1 MSSGHGDKKHPATAK
16 RRERARQEGQVSR
29 SADLSSAVMLLIALL
44 CLRWLGGPLCERVAQ
59 GLNQS
64 LSTGLATAWTFQDAM
79 HQLLRAAM
87 LFAFAALP
95 ILSVMFL
102 AGIAINVSQTGLLI
116 TPSAAAFQ
124 LKHISPL
131 AGFQRIASVRGMMRL
146 GFGIFKVLVIALV
159 AYAAVRSRLSGIIAI
174 WSEPVPVLARS
185 LFENLFE
192 VCIWIAGSL
201 LVLGAVE
208 YAFQRWRFEQD
219 LMMTDEELREEL
231 KELQGDPQTHK
242 RRKELQAQLRGQP
255 LSGVV
260 SGADVVLTTAAE
272 VAIAISYKP
281 EEMLAP
287 VVTAKGTGSI
297 ARQICRFA
305 AAQAVPMLEHPAL
318 AQFLYTTT
326 DVGGTIPAD
335 QYHAVAEVLRQVYRT
350 RSTAPG
356 RAARPKRMD
365 RS

>member
-1 MSSGHGDKKHPATAK
+1 MSQGGDKKHPATAK
-16 RRERARQEGQVSR
+16 RREQARQEGQVSR
-29 SADLSSAVMLLIALL
+29 SADLSSAVMLMIALL
-44 CLRWLGGPLCERVAQ
+44 CLRWLGGPLCQQVAQ
-59 GLNQS
+59 SLSQS

-79 HQLLRAAM
+79 QHLLRAAM
-87 LFAFAALP
+87 LFVLVSLP
-95 ILSVMFL
+95 ILSVMFF

-116 TPSAAAFQ
+116 TPSAAAIK

-131 AGFQRIASVRGMMRL
+131 AGFQRIASVRGLMRL
-146 GFGIFKVLVIALV
+146 GFGIFKVLVIAVV
-159 AYAAVRSRLSGIIAI
+159 AYAAVRSRLGSIIAI

-201 LVLGAVE
+201 LVLGVIE

-219 LMMTDEELREEL
+219 LMMTDEELREEM
-231 KELQGDPQTHK
+231 KELQGDPQLHK
-242 RRKELQAQLRGQP
+242 RRKELQTQLLKQP

-260 SGADVVLTTAAE
+260 SGSDVVITTPTD

-281 EEMLAP
+281 EEMIAP
-287 VVTAKGTGSI
+287 VVIAKGAGLM
-297 ARQICRFA
+297 AQQIRRLA
-305 AAQAVPMLEHPAL
+305 TSHVIPVVERPAL

-350 RSTAPG
+350 KSGRSI
-356 RAARPKRMD
+356 
-365 RS
+365 